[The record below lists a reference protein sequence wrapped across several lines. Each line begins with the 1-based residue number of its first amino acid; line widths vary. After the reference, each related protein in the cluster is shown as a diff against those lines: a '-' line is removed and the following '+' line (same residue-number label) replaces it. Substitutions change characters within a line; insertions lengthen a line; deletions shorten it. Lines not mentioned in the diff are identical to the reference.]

1 MRLAGAVSHREMQN
15 HVFVRLQI
23 VLKENTEA
31 DIQQNVH
38 YPSYGFRCGLI
49 VPPVWTK

>member
-1 MRLAGAVSHREMQN
+1 VRLAGAVSHSEMQN

-31 DIQQNVH
+31 DIQQNTH
-38 YPSYGFRCGLI
+38 HPSYGFRCGLI
-49 VPPVWTK
+49 APPVRPK